1 MSKKIVVSL
10 FLLFFAS
17 NVALAADYWI
27 GGTTDWTAGSNWG
40 AGSQPTSTTFVDI
53 RHDAWV
59 ANFPVIASGQTA
71 TSGEIRMNPGYGAA
85 RTVSITVDGGTLN
98 AHKQIYVSNVGGDG
112 DLIINSGEVNVGIT
126 ANPWV
131 AVGCEGSNGRVFMN
145 GCTFNSGLL
154 GLSQW
159 FGTAGT
165 GQAFISGG
173 VINTTGI
180 IVGSDLANYFE
191 FSKNLADGGGK
202 IVDVMDM
209 DDVDFD
215 SWKTTVAD
223 WITDGQI
230 TSTVG
235 TIQVDYSSVGETR
248 TTEIYSIPEPMSIAL
263 LGSGGLLLRRRKR
276 RK

>member
-10 FLLFFAS
+10 FLLVFAA
-17 NVALAADYWI
+17 NVAAYDYWV
-27 GGTTDWTAGSNWG
+27 GTSTDWTDPANWG
-40 AGSQPTSTTFVDI
+40 TAVPDSTDWLDF
-53 RHDAWV
+53 RSDAWV
-59 ANFPVIASGQTA
+59 AYYPVITAGQTA
-71 TSGEIRMNPGYGAA
+71 TSAEIRMNPGYGAQIP
-85 RTVSITVDGGTLN
+85 SITVDGGTLN
-98 AHKQIYVSNVGGDG
+98 AHKQIYLSNVGGDG

-145 GCTFNSGLL
+145 GGTFNSGLL

-209 DDVDFD
+209 NDVDFD